1 VLHRAASWPGNAGA
15 VRARRAVDPDCL
27 YPWERKRASCV
38 NAGDDFSGDR
48 WVAIPAVI
56 FCRDAQKSRANLN
69 RRIPVALTSHQP
81 ADDKRCRQPR
91 PKKRGQHDANMH
103 QIIS

>member
-1 VLHRAASWPGNAGA
+1 MQARFLRQRWRRFQWRSLGGDSGGDLLP
-15 VRARRAVDPDCL
+15 RRA
-27 YPWERKRASCV
+27 E
-38 NAGDDFSGDR
+38 
-48 WVAIPAVI
+48 I
-56 FCRDAQKSRANLN
+56 RANLN

-103 QIIS
+103 QIIP